1 MEKSRGLPLGPL
13 NDRDKLDVPA
23 SQGET
28 ARALPAPATQR
39 HVSARTLAR
48 TCTAVFFYNSF
59 ADPLFSVF
67 CQLVPDMEPVFM
79 PALRANVEQWKA
91 IQAEER
97 EKKNRALGT
106 TTIATAASAAAAP
119 ARARGALDVK
129 ESLKV

>member
-1 MEKSRGLPLGPL
+1 
-13 NDRDKLDVPA
+13 
-23 SQGET
+23 
-28 ARALPAPATQR
+28 
-39 HVSARTLAR
+39 
-48 TCTAVFFYNSF
+48 VFFYNSF

-79 PALRANVEQWKA
+79 PALRANAEQWKA

-97 EKKNRALGT
+97 EKKNRGLGAT
-106 TTIATAASAAAAP
+106 TSTTAASAAASGAP